1 MDFLQTLLSERDR
14 LQETLKA
21 INILINTYG
30 TNERELVIKNDI
42 NASKISDESVFPVKA
57 RKDKQILWLFNNVI
71 DKSLKIS
78 EVNEIYQKYSGNVD
92 KVNNVARRLK
102 ESDKLKVVKYNKSN
116 TLSFWGLPSWI
127 EESDFKEQFRPNA
140 DSLPNDVEISEIT

>member
-102 ESDKLKVVKYNKSN
+102 ESLKNSLGRLQILYLMMLKLVKLLKLLQLSLKV
-116 TLSFWGLPSWI
+116 
-127 EESDFKEQFRPNA
+127 Q
-140 DSLPNDVEISEIT
+140 